1 MRHIPRSTRFLAP
14 LIALVVLVGGLLGS
28 KQASADLHPTVPV
41 ANARFG
47 SKVAMTRIGDTHI
60 LAVSQQLP
68 VRRVQVFTSAAS
80 MPESHEW
87 ISETALTPTDGTP
100 GSFGECLALRA
111 GADGTAL
118 LAVGSPYQNTVSIFR
133 RSAAG
138 IWSYAQELTSSEVGT
153 PGALFGYA
161 IAISKDL
168 RVIAV
173 GAPYRVNPGTTDLVG
188 GVAIFRLESGTFAFS
203 AHATRSV
210 AMEPGNDANM
220 GAALGFA
227 DLPAGQRAELLVG
240 ASGMG
245 SIGKVLVLRENA
257 PGTWSRVKTLAPV
270 PGFGDFAFGS
280 ALAVS
285 GNSAVVCQQASGFDL
300 SGTAWALR
308 RNNGSW
314 TIEAELPKPAQVEF
328 EAFYGSSASIEGS
341 IAAVGA
347 RGGFTQLHRRLANG
361 TWVPHELLGPATV
374 ETASSTP
381 DAAWFGQS
389 VALSGGVLAV
399 GAKNQSY
406 SGLANVGAVSLIDV
420 SPSTIVS
427 PDRCEE
433 GAFGTSMALSG
444 NRCAIGSPYAVT
456 GFVGGSAVAEGSV
469 RVLEFANGSWSE
481 ETVLRGQQVGEG
493 FGVAVA
499 MPDSETVIV
508 SAPYYSTGG
517 ADKRGRLF
525 MYRRF
530 GPGNWQE
537 FIWTPPPPPAALQ
550 EVLLGYS
557 LAAIQVE
564 NEYLI
569 AAGSIGLSNGPSG
582 IGVGG
587 VVLLRASASGF
598 AASNLFAPTP
608 TPAEYFGN
616 SVAMERFPDGTID
629 LVAAASRRTVDGQA
643 NTGQLDLFRWTPGDA
658 PYAFSHVRSITLPG
672 SGTNDVVGN
681 FPNALSMRG
690 SLLVVGNPA
699 DVGSAASGSGYAR
712 VYRRAAN
719 GNWTLLGGVVRG
731 LNAASGATGLGVAT
745 NGTMIG
751 VARPLDREV
760 ALYRVVGS
768 SIQYVRSA
776 RRITGPQNY
785 FGFAIGM
792 GAGANPALVVGAPSE
807 NVGDMDGAGAAFY
820 FNGSF
825 NP

>member
-1 MRHIPRSTRFLAP
+1 MRHIRSSARFLTP
-14 LIALVVLVGGLLGS
+14 LVAILALAGALLGS

-47 SKVAMTRIGDTHI
+47 SKVAMTRIGDTRI

-68 VRRVQVFTSAAS
+68 SRRVQVFTNAA
-80 MPESHEW
+80 MTVESEDW
-87 ISETALTPTDGTP
+87 ISETALTPTGGTP

-111 GADGTAL
+111 GADGAAL
-118 LAVGSPYQNTVSIFR
+118 LAVGSPSQNTVSIFR

-161 IAISKDL
+161 IAISRDL
-168 RVIAV
+168 RMIAV
-173 GAPYRVNPGTTDLVG
+173 GAPYRANMGTTDLVG
-188 GVAIFRLESGTFAFS
+188 GVAIFRLEGGAFAFS
-203 AHATRSV
+203 AHATQSV
-210 AMEPGNDANM
+210 PMEPGDDANM

-227 DLPAGQRAELLVG
+227 DLPVGQRPELLVG

-257 PGTWSRVKTLAPV
+257 PGTWTRVKTLAPV

-389 VALSGGVLAV
+389 VALGGGVLAV

-406 SGLANVGAVSLIDV
+406 AGLANVGAVSLIDV

-427 PDRCEE
+427 PDRCEAASF
-433 GAFGTSMALSG
+433 GASIALSG
-444 NRCAIGSPYAVT
+444 NRCAIGSPNAVT
-456 GFVGGSAVAEGSV
+456 DFVDGTPVAAGSV
-469 RVLEFANGSWSE
+469 RILEFTNGAWSE
-481 ETVLRGQQVGEG
+481 ERVLRGQQLGEG
-493 FGVAVA
+493 FGSAVA

-508 SAPYYSTGG
+508 SAPTYSTGG
-517 ADKRGRLF
+517 ADRRGRLF

-550 EVLLGYS
+550 QVYLGYS

-587 VVLLRASASGF
+587 VVLLRASAGGF

-608 TPAEYFGN
+608 TPLEYFGN
-616 SVAMERFPDGTID
+616 SVAMGRFADGTVD
-629 LVAAASRRTVDGQA
+629 LVVGASRRTVDGQP

-658 PYAFSHVRSITLPG
+658 PYVFSHVRSITPPG
-672 SGTNDVVGN
+672 AGADDIIGN
-681 FPNALSMRG
+681 YPNALAMRG
-690 SLLVVGNPA
+690 SLLVVGVPSDA
-699 DVGSAASGSGYAR
+699 GTAALGSGYAR
-712 VYRRAAN
+712 AYRRASN
-719 GNWTLLGGVVRG
+719 GNWTLLSGVIRG
-731 LNAASGATGLGVAT
+731 VNPDSAATGLAVAT

-751 VARPLDREV
+751 VARPVDQEI

-768 SIQYVRSA
+768 SVQFVRSA
-776 RRITGPQNY
+776 RRTTEPQNY

-807 NVGDMDGAGAAFY
+807 NVGDMEYAGAAYY
-820 FNGSF
+820 FNGAF
-825 NP
+825 GP